1 MSFAFT
7 PEEQNRV
14 FMASLAGI
22 KLDPIGYVDLSTIIV
37 VGTVYAINFVAL
49 CYQLY
54 NRDYPPLGVKNVPLM
69 ASLYFG
75 GVAWFLG
82 DLFTGGIVHLAQS
95 PVLRNCKFTLIWL
108 RACLGAYYVAAMF
121 SLRCY
126 SLYYVFYKGKPFRG
140 RVVYLSVGLTLFSIA
155 MFGVISTLVPS
166 HMTTF
171 YEPLIDMCNTNRN
184 YIIAVVVVVWS
195 IASFTAFMSWRMRN
209 VAFCFN
215 ERREIFTSFV
225 VLIIVG
231 ALNTVCLLGIDVY
244 PASLGWRTALVYV
257 SHAGIYTGYW
267 VIMGEATY
275 NCIFD
280 RETYLQ
286 YWINTLKEDDM
297 ERQYAYGTDADN
309 ETTLNLV
316 EYTEPTATMT
326 NNDGFEHNSNRKW
339 LEAVIVD
346 SPASPPPK
354 PVHYK
359 Y

>member
-7 PEEQNRV
+7 PEEQLRV
-14 FMASLAGI
+14 TLASMAGI

-37 VGTVYAINFVAL
+37 VGTVYAIQLVAL

-54 NRDYPPLGVKNVPLM
+54 NRNYPPLGVKNVPLM

-82 DLFTGGIVHLAQS
+82 DLFTGGIVHLSQS
-95 PVLRNCKFTLIWL
+95 PVLRNCKFSLIWL
-108 RACLGAYYVAAMF
+108 RACLGSYYVASMF

-126 SLYYVFYKGKPFRG
+126 SLYHVFYKGKAFKG
-140 RVVYLSVGLTLFSIA
+140 MVVYLSVGLTIFSIL
-155 MFGVISTLVPS
+155 MFGVISTVVPT
-166 HMTTF
+166 HLTTF

-215 ERREIFTSFV
+215 ERIEIFTSFV
-225 VLIIVG
+225 MLIIVG
-231 ALNTVCLLGIDVY
+231 TLNTVCLLGINVY
-244 PASLGWRTALVYV
+244 PASLGWRTGLLYAN
-257 SHAGIYTGYW
+257 HAGISIGYW

-275 NCIFD
+275 NCMFD
-280 RETYLQ
+280 REAYLQ
-286 YWINTLKEDDM
+286 YWIDTLKEDEM
-297 ERQYAYGTDADN
+297 ERQYAYGAGAEN
-309 ETTLNLV
+309 GTTLNLV
-316 EYTEPTATMT
+316 EYTEPTATMI
-326 NNDGFEHNSNRKW
+326 NEDGFANTLNRKW
-339 LEAVIVD
+339 LETVIVD
-346 SPASPPPK
+346 TPETLNTK
-354 PVHYK
+354 PVQNK